1 MPISGC
7 PVDRSAKG
15 ALKVHFSLRGVGP
28 ISKSRQITP
37 VGRGGQICLHGMLDR
52 NVRDWFKLKR
62 ENMNWGGIFGVSKKS
77 IAGIVLARSQA
88 SFGGGEK
95 KFPSQKI
102 SEAKKHEDA

>member
-1 MPISGC
+1 
-7 PVDRSAKG
+7 
-15 ALKVHFSLRGVGP
+15 
-28 ISKSRQITP
+28 
-37 VGRGGQICLHGMLDR
+37 
-52 NVRDWFKLKR
+52 
-62 ENMNWGGIFGVSKKS
+62 MNWGGIFGVSKKS